1 MVRDFYFIT
10 KLQKTNNMSKVK
22 ITADKNGNIVTIS
35 ENNPEYGWIF
45 VEQIASQFENGWMK
59 NVVRKARINGKTNE
73 LVEAKFTTGQELP
86 GRIVVLESLS
96 PFDTE
101 NPDRDLKVAGKTGV
115 ICRYDDQPI
124 YRQSVYTSNLN
135 AFDELITHTNGEEIK
150 EVNLAQKMLSEL
162 PSEEAAL

>member
-1 MVRDFYFIT
+1 
-10 KLQKTNNMSKVK
+10 MSKVK

-45 VEQIASQFENGWMK
+45 VEQTASQFENGWMK

-73 LVEAKFTTGQELP
+73 LVEAKFTAGQELP

-101 NPDRDLKVAGKTGV
+101 NPDRDLKIAGKTGV

-150 EVNLAQKMLSEL
+150 EVNLAQKMISEL
-162 PSEEAAL
+162 PSEEPAL

>member
-1 MVRDFYFIT
+1 ME
-10 KLQKTNNMSKVK
+10 KVK
-22 ITADKNGNIVTIS
+22 ITADKNGNIITIS

-45 VEQIASQFENGWMK
+45 VEQTVSQFENGWMK
-59 NVVRKARINGKTNE
+59 NVVRKARINGKKNE
-73 LVEAKFTTGQELP
+73 LVEAKFTKGQELP

-101 NPDRDLKVAGKTGV
+101 NSDRDLKVAGKTGV

-150 EVNLAQKMLSEL
+150 EVMLAQKMLSEL
-162 PSEEAAL
+162 PSEEVAL